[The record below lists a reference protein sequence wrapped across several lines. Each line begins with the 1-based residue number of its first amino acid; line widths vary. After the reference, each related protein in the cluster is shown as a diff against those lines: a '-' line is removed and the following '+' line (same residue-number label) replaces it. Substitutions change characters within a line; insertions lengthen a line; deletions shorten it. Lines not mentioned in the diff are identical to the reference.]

1 MNREARQTTLATR
14 PRLAFV
20 GLGWIGQKRL
30 RALES
35 AGAAEI
41 AACMD
46 TDALLAAR
54 VASAFNGARTFE
66 RLESVRDLDLD
77 GVVIATP
84 SGLHEA
90 QALAALDLG
99 LAVFCQKP
107 LATSADAAE
116 RVIGRA
122 ATADRLL
129 GVDFCYRHVSGM
141 RALRDKLR
149 DQAFGKIV
157 AIDLTF
163 HNAYAP
169 SAAWSRDL
177 ALAGGGCLL
186 DLGVHLLDLVSWL
199 QDFPA
204 FEVDSARLFA
214 RGRELDS
221 GNQDVEDLAM
231 AQLRQA
237 NGACVRLACSW
248 NLHAG
253 QGAIIELTLHGTRGG
268 ATWRNVSGSF
278 LDFELLERR
287 GDRSEVLFAGA
298 DDWGPRALL
307 EWTQRLGVSRAFDA
321 AARQFSASAA
331 LVDSIYRRA
340 REGSRP

>member
-1 MNREARQTTLATR
+1 MSYEAHQTTLATR
-14 PRLAFV
+14 PRLAFL

-35 AGAAEI
+35 AGAAEV
-41 AACMD
+41 AACID

-54 VASAFNGARTFE
+54 VASAFNGARGFE
-66 RLESVRDLDLD
+66 RVESLRDLDVD
-77 GVVIATP
+77 GIVIATP

-90 QALAALDLG
+90 QALAALDRG

-107 LATSADAAE
+107 LATSAEGAM
-116 RVIGRA
+116 RVIERA
-122 ATADRLL
+122 AAADRLL
-129 GVDFCYRHVSGM
+129 GVDFCYRHVNGM
-141 RALRDKLR
+141 HELRDKLR
-149 DQAFGKIV
+149 DEAFGEIV
-157 AIDLTF
+157 AIDLMF

-169 SAAWSRDL
+169 SAAWSRDR

-186 DLGVHLLDLVSWL
+186 DLGVHLLDLATWL
-199 QDFPA
+199 QDLPVL
-204 FEVDSARLFA
+204 EVDSARLFA
-214 RGRELDS
+214 RGREL
-221 GNQDVEDLAM
+221 GATNEDVEDLAV

-253 QGAIIELTLHGTRGG
+253 QGAIIEVTLHGTRGG
-268 ATWRNVSGSF
+268 VTWRNVAGSF
-278 LDFELLERR
+278 LDFEMLERR
-287 GDRSEVLFAGA
+287 GDRSLVLFAGA

-307 EWTQRLGVSRAFDA
+307 EWTQRLAVSPAFDPC
-321 AARQFSASAA
+321 ARQFSVSAR

-340 REGSRP
+340 REESAP